1 MKALIITPFFPYA
14 EVHHAGGKC
23 VYETIKGLSRRHDI
37 YLFSR
42 IEPHE
47 LRFVNEMEAFCKDIK
62 LYTFKTPHK
71 SNPLKTLFVIASY
84 LVLAIKANGIARKGS
99 FDIVQIEH
107 TETGLFIKKVKDA
120 LMILD
125 AHDAISKPAERKYL
139 ASRRG
144 TQRFISWLKWQII
157 RKVEVYIARKF
168 DIIFTKSR
176 IDKDIL
182 LKLAPNLK
190 INISPHPAE
199 ICKNSFNIMREEGII
214 LFVGAMH
221 RDVNQD
227 AVIYFY
233 KNVLPLVRKDMPDIK
248 FYVVGN
254 SPPENIK
261 DLAVKDKNV
270 IVTGYVK
277 SLTPYYH
284 KTTLF
289 VSPILIGG
297 GIIAKNIEAMAHGLP
312 VVTTSIGNEGI
323 EAVPGQDLFI
333 ADTPDEFS
341 KKVTLLLKDKD
352 LRTKIGEAGKRFV
365 MEQFN
370 LEQVIEK
377 IDMVWRQPFNYKRMV

>member
-14 EVHHAGGKC
+14 AVHHAGGKY
-23 VYETIKGLSRRHDI
+23 VYEIIKGLSQRHDI

-84 LVLAIKANGIARKGS
+84 LILAIKANRIIRTGD
-99 FDIVQIEH
+99 FDIVQVEH
-107 TETGLFIKKVKDA
+107 TETGLLIKKAKDA

-125 AHDAISKPAERKYL
+125 AHDAISKPAERRYL
-139 ASRRG
+139 GSQLG
-144 TQRFISWLKWQII
+144 IQRFISWLKWQII
-157 RKVEVYIARKF
+157 KKVEVYVAKKF

-199 ICKNSFNIMREEGII
+199 IPKNSFNIIREEDII
-214 LFVGAMH
+214 LFAGAMH

-254 SPPENIK
+254 IPPENIRE
-261 DLAVKDKNV
+261 LAVKDRNV
-270 IVTGYVK
+270 IVTGYVE
-277 SLTPYYH
+277 SLTPFYQ
-284 KTTLF
+284 KATLF
-289 VSPILIGG
+289 ISPILIGG

-323 EAVPGQDLFI
+323 EAIPERDIFI
-333 ADTPDEFS
+333 ADTPD
-341 KKVTLLLKDKD
+341 
-352 LRTKIGEAGKRFV
+352 
-365 MEQFN
+365 
-370 LEQVIEK
+370 
-377 IDMVWRQPFNYKRMV
+377 